1 MSLAIKPSRRE
12 LLRLSAAAV
21 GAAAL
26 ADAATSAYAVE
37 PIRGGVLTAV
47 ISAEP
52 PVLTSIANTAFNT
65 VLISGK
71 VNEGLVTAD
80 FDLNPKPQLATQW
93 SVSPDG
99 LEYEFTLREGVKW
112 HDGRDFTSDD
122 VAFSIRAIKEV
133 HPRGRN
139 TFGNLVEVRTPN
151 LRKVILSLSKPA
163 PYLLLALVAS
173 ETPIV
178 PKHVYEGSRADQNP
192 ANSAPVGTG
201 PFVFKQWVRGSHV
214 VFERN
219 PNYWDAPKPYI
230 DRLLIRFIT
239 DPAAR
244 AIAIETGE
252 VQIAPAT
259 PIPYSEISRFKELPN
274 LAFDERG
281 YLYSNGVSCVAFNLD
296 RPIFKD
302 IRVRQAFAH
311 VIDRN
316 IIHDVVDYGYGST
329 IMGPI
334 NPALA
339 KWVAPEL
346 KTYAIDVSAAEKLLD
361 EADLPRGNGGIR
373 FRLTLDYVPSGD
385 TYVRGS
391 DYIRQALAKVGV
403 AVTVRSQDFATYT
416 KRIYTDRDYD
426 FAFEGFS
433 NLYDP
438 TVGVQRLYWSKNFKP
453 GVPFSNGSHYS
464 NPTVDALLEASAIEL
479 DAEKRVEQWRRIQ
492 ESLVDDLPDIYVTT
506 PPEFT
511 IADKRVL
518 DHTVGADGFA
528 GNLADVQLRT

>member
-1 MSLAIKPSRRE
+1 VRR
-12 LLRLSAAAV
+12 
-21 GAAAL
+21 
-26 ADAATSAYAVE
+26 
-37 PIRGGVLTAV
+37 
-47 ISAEP
+47 
-52 PVLTSIANTAFNT
+52 
-65 VLISGK
+65 
-71 VNEGLVTAD
+71 
-80 FDLNPKPQLATQW
+80 
-93 SVSPDG
+93 
-99 LEYEFTLREGVKW
+99 
-112 HDGRDFTSDD
+112 
-122 VAFSIRAIKEV
+122 
-133 HPRGRN
+133 
-139 TFGNLVEVRTPN
+139 
-151 LRKVILSLSKPA
+151 
-163 PYLLLALVAS
+163 
-173 ETPIV
+173 
-178 PKHVYEGSRADQNP
+178 
-192 ANSAPVGTG
+192 
-201 PFVFKQWVRGSHV
+201 
-214 VFERN
+214 
-219 PNYWDAPKPYI
+219 
-230 DRLLIRFIT
+230 
-239 DPAAR
+239 
-244 AIAIETGE
+244 
-252 VQIAPAT
+252 
-259 PIPYSEISRFKELPN
+259 
-274 LAFDERG
+274 
-281 YLYSNGVSCVAFNLD
+281 
-296 RPIFKD
+296 
-302 IRVRQAFAH
+302 AFAH

-329 IMGPI
+329 IIGPI